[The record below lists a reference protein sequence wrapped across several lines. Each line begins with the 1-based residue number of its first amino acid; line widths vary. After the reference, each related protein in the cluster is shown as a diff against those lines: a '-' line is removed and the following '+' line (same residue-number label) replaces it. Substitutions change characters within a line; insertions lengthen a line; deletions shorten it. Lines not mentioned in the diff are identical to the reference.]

1 VIDSVTRAFVVASA
15 GNRCEYCQLPQAGYE
30 ATFNI
35 DHIIASQHRLDDD
48 PSNLA
53 LCCPKCN
60 RKKGPNLTGSSH
72 RTNRA
77 RVLWPSQPSAKSR
90 ACHAGE
96 DSLFRTSPSQS
107 ILRGLNIALVIL
119 HADPARGGAE
129 RYTIDLAAALRKR
142 GHRVSLLASSFAPGT
157 QTPEDVHLSSD
168 ARTRDGRYLRFLDR
182 LDRHLA
188 ATRHD
193 IVHAMLPVRRC
204 DIYHPHA
211 GIAAAALA
219 RGHLKYEGAFL
230 QTVSRVATR
239 LNRRRQRFAEV
250 ERTLLTG
257 KRPPIVLCLS
267 DYVKRSLGEHYTLAD
282 SQLATLFNAVDLAR
296 FDPAARPDAGSVE
309 RQRLGIAP
317 DQIVALLLANDFE
330 RKGLRE
336 AIAAAAKVRDPRL
349 TLLVAGR
356 QSSKPYR
363 ALAAKEGVE
372 RIVFAGATNDPAAL
386 YQAADFFL
394 LPTRHDP
401 CSLVVLE
408 ALAMGLPVISTI
420 QNGACE
426 IMTDGREGFVLRDPT
441 DIVTLADTMRKMLDE
456 NARLAMSAACAEL
469 RPRLAYDRH
478 LDTLEAIYR
487 GAAAAENRI

>member
-1 VIDSVTRAFVVASA
+1 
-15 GNRCEYCQLPQAGYE
+15 
-30 ATFNI
+30 
-35 DHIIASQHRLDDD
+35 
-48 PSNLA
+48 
-53 LCCPKCN
+53 
-60 RKKGPNLTGSSH
+60 
-72 RTNRA
+72 
-77 RVLWPSQPSAKSR
+77 
-90 ACHAGE
+90 
-96 DSLFRTSPSQS
+96 
-107 ILRGLNIALVIL
+107 LNIALVIL

-129 RYTIDLAAALRKR
+129 RYTIDLAAALRRR
-142 GHRVSLLASSFAPGT
+142 GHRVSLIASDFGKDAHAP
-157 QTPEDVHLSSD
+157 QDVQLPPGS
-168 ARTRDGRYLRFLDR
+168 RTRDGRYLRFLDR

-188 ATRHD
+188 ETRYD
-193 IVHAMLPVRRC
+193 VVHAMLPVRRC

-230 QTVSRVATR
+230 QSVSRLATR

-257 KRPPIVLCLS
+257 KQPPVVLSLS

-296 FDPAARPDAGSVE
+296 FDPAARPDAGSAE
-309 RQRLGIAP
+309 RQRLGIAA

-336 AIAAAAKVRDPRL
+336 AILAAAKVRDPRL
-349 TLLVAGR
+349 TLLVVGK
-356 QSSKPYR
+356 QSPKPYR

-372 RIVFAGATNDPAAL
+372 RIVFSGPTNDPAAL

-408 ALAMGLPVISTI
+408 ALAMGLPVISTV

-426 IMTDGREGFVLRDPT
+426 IMTDGREGFVLPDPT
-441 DIVTLADTMRKMLDE
+441 DIVTLADAMRKMLDE

-469 RPRLAYDRH
+469 RPRLAYERH
-478 LDTLEAIYR
+478 LETLEGIYDKS
-487 GAAAAENRI
+487 AKSEN